1 MEVKCDA
8 FVQNVK
14 YTICMHADNL
24 DAGLTCSMTIMYC
37 LTAIISFKHL
47 GISVREQF
55 KIDGLPHTQFTIG
68 ICIRIYTL

>member
-1 MEVKCDA
+1 MFNDN
-8 FVQNVK
+8 NVLSDS
-14 YTICMHADNL
+14 I
-24 DAGLTCSMTIMYC
+24 GL
-37 LTAIISFKHL
+37 FKHP